1 MDTIADQFYT
11 RVQEDILD
19 VNIISVNNIKRQV
32 CSLEHV
38 FKTNRLRYSLRI
50 HCSLLINHVFM
61 T

>member
-38 FKTNRLRYSLRI
+38 FKTNWLRYSLQL
-50 HCSLLINHVFM
+50 HYSLLIKHLFVI
-61 T
+61 